1 MEGDRV
7 ARMRRVCTGI
17 VFCMALWGNQ
27 AVFCETNTVYNF
39 LRTDVSSRAAGMAG
53 SFVGALNDPTT
64 IFYNPAGLSTLT
76 NPMGSIGFFKH
87 LLDINTGYL
96 SYGQEIPGAGFVGGS
111 VLYTNYGSFTR
122 TDEAA
127 NDLGEFS
134 AGDLAVIVGYSNLLD
149 ENLHYGINLKYIYSS
164 IEQFSSSGMAGD
176 FGILY
181 NLPESRVTL
190 AASILNVGKQISQY
204 GSIEE
209 DLPLDIVIGGSV
221 VPRGIPLLLHVSF
234 HKLNAS
240 TDDFG
245 ERFRSFRIG
254 GEFTLGPSFQLRF
267 GYDNEKRIDLK
278 IGSTAGLAGFSG
290 GFGILV
296 SDYRLDYAISSLG
309 SVGEWHR
316 VSLGMSL

>member
-1 MEGDRV
+1 
-7 ARMRRVCTGI
+7 MRRLCWVI
-17 VFCMALWGNQ
+17 ALGGMVLGSQ
-27 AVFCETNTVYNF
+27 PAPGETNTVFNF

-53 SFVGALNDPTT
+53 SFVGVLNDPTT

-76 NPMGSIGFFKH
+76 NPMGSVGFFKH
-87 LLDINTGYL
+87 LLDINTGYI
-96 SYGQEIPGAGFVGGS
+96 SYAQEIQGAGFVGAS
-111 VLYTNYGSFTR
+111 VLYTSYGSFTR

-127 NDLGEFS
+127 NNLGTFS

-149 ENLHYGINLKYIYSS
+149 ENLHYGINIKYIYSS
-164 IEQFSSSGMAGD
+164 IEEYSSTGLAGD

-181 NLPESRVTL
+181 SIPDSKVTL
-190 AASILNVGKQISQY
+190 AASILNAGTQLSEY
-204 GSIEE
+204 GSVKE
-209 DLPLDIVIGGSV
+209 DLPLDVVIGGSV

-245 ERFRSFRIG
+245 ERFRAFRVG

-267 GYDNEKRIDLK
+267 GYDNEKRTDLK

-290 GFGILV
+290 GIGIAV
-296 SDYRLDYAISSLG
+296 SNYRLDYAISSLG
-309 SVGEWHR
+309 TIGEWHR
-316 VSLGMSL
+316 VSLGVIL